1 MEAKIREGILHD
13 IVHFGLRIVIGV
25 AFIVHGFEKFDPVFA
40 GYMPSFGIPAEIAP
54 LIALAEIIPGT
65 LIIVGVLSRIS
76 SSLLAIIMMGAIFV
90 VLKASSY
97 TGQMGYEY
105 PLILLAANLMVI
117 VIGPGRISL
126 SHMIKKVPRVLQ

>member
-40 GYMPSFGIPAEIAP
+40 GYMPSFGIPTEMAP

-65 LIIVGVLSRIS
+65 LIIVGVLSRIA
-76 SSLLAIIMMGAIFV
+76 SSLLATIMMGAIFV

-126 SHMIKKVPRVLQ
+126 SHIIKKIPRVLQ